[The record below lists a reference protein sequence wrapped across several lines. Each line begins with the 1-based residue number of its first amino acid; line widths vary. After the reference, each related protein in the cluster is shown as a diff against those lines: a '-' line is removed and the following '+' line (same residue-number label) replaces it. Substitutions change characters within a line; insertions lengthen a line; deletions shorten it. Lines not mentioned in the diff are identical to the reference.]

1 MLQIFSVLHCVC
13 GCLLV
18 KQVNFSKPQPK
29 PGQMS
34 AIAVSGGGE
43 YVWMQNVWLNAVLQT
58 VDRHSPVFVMC
69 LLSDAAVGRR
79 RRTAVLIQSSDG
91 TMLLRRLE

>member
-1 MLQIFSVLHCVC
+1 MSQIVSVLHSVC

-18 KQVNFSKPQPK
+18 KQINFSKPQPK

-34 AIAVSGGGE
+34 AIAVSGGGEE

-79 RRTAVLIQSSDG
+79 RRRAVLIQSSDD
-91 TMLLRRLE
+91 MAP